1 MASGLTIDGMAD
13 RELKVSQER
22 LWSLIE
28 QRCQAGADV
37 AELDQRIWDLFG
49 EQWAVM
55 FTDLSGFSRRVQ
67 EFGIIHFLQII
78 HEQRKL
84 LLPIVER
91 HDGLLIKEEGDSLL
105 ILFRR
110 VERALDAGL
119 AMQRACRMLNER
131 RKPEEQ
137 ILLCLGIGFGQI
149 LRIADEDA
157 WGREVNSAS
166 KLGEDTA
173 KASEILVT
181 AAAHAALAHRS
192 DVRFEGI
199 GSTSLGPEENF
210 RVLYG

>member
-1 MASGLTIDGMAD
+1 MHD
-13 RELKVSQER
+13 RDLKVSQAR
-22 LWSLIE
+22 LWALVE
-28 QRCQAGADV
+28 ERCKPGADV
-37 AELDQRIWDLFG
+37 AEIDQRIWDLFG
-49 EQWAVM
+49 EDWAVM

-78 HEQRKL
+78 HEQHKI

-110 VERALDAGL
+110 VERALDCGI
-119 AMQRACRMLNER
+119 AMQRACRQVNER

-137 ILLCLGIGFGQI
+137 ILLCIGLGFGKI
-149 LRIADEDA
+149 LRIADQDA
-157 WGREVNSAS
+157 WGREVNAAS

-181 AAAHAALAHRS
+181 AAARLALGERA
-192 DVRFEGI
+192 GI
-199 GSTSLGPEENF
+199 GFESIGANSLGPEANF
-210 RVLYG
+210 RVTY

>member
-1 MASGLTIDGMAD
+1 MPD
-13 RELKVSQER
+13 RDLKVSQER
-22 LWSLIE
+22 LWSLVE

-37 AELDQRIWDLFG
+37 AEIDQRIWDLFG
-49 EQWAVM
+49 EEWAVM
-55 FTDLSGFSRRVQ
+55 FTDLAGFSRRVQ

-119 AMQRACRMLNER
+119 AMQRACRMVNER

-137 ILLCLGIGFGQI
+137 ILLCVGIGFGQL
-149 LRIADEDA
+149 LRIADQDA

-173 KASEILVT
+173 KAGEILVT
-181 AAAHAALAHRS
+181 AAAHGALTSRT

-199 GSTSLGPEENF
+199 GATSLGPEENF
-210 RVLYG
+210 RVVYG

>member
-1 MASGLTIDGMAD
+1 MPD
-13 RELKVSQER
+13 RDLKVSQAR
-22 LWSLIE
+22 LWTLIE
-28 QRCQAGADV
+28 ERCQAGADV

-49 EQWAVM
+49 ERWAVM
-55 FTDLSGFSRRVQ
+55 FTDLSGFSRRVE
-67 EFGIIHFLQII
+67 EFGIIHFLQTI
-78 HEQRKL
+78 HEQRKI

-110 VERALDAGL
+110 VERALDCGL
-119 AMQRACRMLNER
+119 AMQSACRKVNER

-149 LRIADEDA
+149 LRIADEDV

-173 KASEILVT
+173 KANEILVT
-181 AAAHAALAHRS
+181 AAAHADLKTRS
-192 DVRFEGI
+192 DVEFESI

-210 RVLYG
+210 RVLYA

>member
-1 MASGLTIDGMAD
+1 MQD
-13 RELKVSQER
+13 RDLKVSEDR
-22 LWSLIE
+22 LWTLIE
-28 QRCQAGADV
+28 ERCQAGADTKQI
-37 AELDQRIWDLFG
+37 DQRIWDLFG
-49 EQWAVM
+49 ETWAIM

-91 HDGLLIKEEGDSLL
+91 HDGLLIKEEGDSFL

-110 VERALDAGL
+110 VERALDCGL
-119 AMQRACRMLNER
+119 AMQRACHQVNER

-137 ILLCLGIGFGQI
+137 ILLCLGIGFGEI

-173 KASEILVT
+173 TANEILVT
-181 AAAHAALAHRS
+181 AAAHTALSGRA
-192 DVRFEGI
+192 DVKFESI

-210 RVLYG
+210 RVLYT